1 MPETNNTTNIL
12 PDGKSPKHSWLKKLA
27 TIALAGSLLFS
38 KDLDAANTKNALPI
52 NDDKSRIE
60 LAIALQSWQDA
71 FQLWDDN
78 NRLRSKEEMTI
89 DFIESN
95 FYINWKSARDLNAI
109 VKKENNHLYYVE
121 YEYPFLEW
129 PRKIK
134 ITLNTKYENNSIS
147 MEFDGLQIFYNGQ
160 WKEIKKQINEL
171 EIDNNTHN
179 VYDYITV
186 WNWKRENFSIV
197 YNEYSTRKTI
207 EDLIKDKEINPN
219 VKNFER
225 IEEFENTQLVWL
237 NKAFL
242 WKEVFKDWDSYY
254 KTLFYST
261 NWKKIDITNIYF
273 TKDWKFDAKTTNEN
287 KKKLVILWIEIEYE
301 IREKNGRIEYIISE
315 KSKQELEAQVRHDR
329 NVLIKT
335 IKNTPVADFEVF
347 SALNKIEQGNSFEPS
362 SKIIWLNAILW
373 TYPTKLNNDEDKNL
387 EQINFKVEWENII
400 IVDET
405 WRKLDNF
412 YFNYET
418 RNWKDSQSYRINSN
432 NDALIM
438 TKISAKKENP
448 KEVLPHYTWDN
459 HAINLLRSGI
469 LTNNEGGYLNHYTIE
484 WILVAK
490 MPYDKQEDWSYKFNE
505 EKYHTNVK
513 AIDLFKYPWFEK
525 KTQKIAELAQNLW
538 LTNTDIRS
546 IFEQS
551 LINDWFDFN
560 QNAVKIK
567 NPMTWKS
574 VYYTLDK
581 KNRIEVAQKIYDIA
595 EKHIDFMLNR
605 LELAQIVNNSKVLWK
620 NGKDYKDFELF
631 IWWEAWIWKQILSK
645 EQVKAFIDW
654 ESDEITTRISRWS
667 WNYTDIIFTASGK
680 KLTYRLKSGEWK
692 WSVYLNPQRYYIKV
706 DKNWNIILDPKEERE

>member
-1 MPETNNTTNIL
+1 MPETSNTSSLL
-12 PDGKSPKHSWLKKLA
+12 PNGKNDKHPWLKKLA
-27 TIALAGSLLFS
+27 TIALATSLLFS
-38 KDLDAANTKNALPI
+38 KDLNAAKNNKTSSI
-52 NDDKSRIE
+52 DNEKMKIE
-60 LAIALQSWQDA
+60 LATALWQEA
-71 FQLWDDN
+71 FQFWDDKN
-78 NRLRSKEEMTI
+78 KLRSKEEMTI
-89 DFIESN
+89 DFIQN
-95 FYINWKSARDLNAI
+95 NLYINWKSIGDLNGI
-109 VKKENNHLYYVE
+109 VKEENNHLYSIE

-129 PRKIK
+129 PRNIK

-147 MEFDGLQIFYNGQ
+147 IAFDGLQIFHNGQ
-160 WKEIKKQINEL
+160 WKEVKTDMAL

-179 VYDYITV
+179 VYDIRTV

-197 YNEYSTRKTI
+197 YNEYSTRETI
-207 EDLIKDKEINPN
+207 EDLIKDQEIISK
-219 VKNFER
+219 VNFER

-287 KKKLVILWIEIEYE
+287 KKKLVVLWVEAEYE
-301 IREKNGRIEYIISE
+301 IREKNGSIEYIMSE
-315 KSKQELEAQVRHDR
+315 KSKQELIEKVRHDR
-329 NVLIKT
+329 NILIET
-335 IKNTPVADFEVF
+335 INNTPVADFEVF
-347 SALNKIEQGNSFEPS
+347 SALNKIEKAGTFNPS

-373 TYPTKLNNDEDKNL
+373 IYPTKLNNDEDKNL
-387 EQINFKVEWENII
+387 EQINCKVDWENATIA
-400 IVDET
+400 DET
-405 WRKLDNF
+405 GRRLDNF

-418 RNWKDSQSYRINSN
+418 RNWKDSQSYRVNTN
-432 NDALIM
+432 NNALIM

-448 KEVLPHYTWDN
+448 KEVLPHYTWNN
-459 HAINLLRSGI
+459 HAINLLRAGI
-469 LTNNEGGYLNHYTIE
+469 LTDYEGGYLNHYTTE

-490 MPYDKQEDWSYKFNE
+490 MPYDKQEDWSYEFNE
-505 EKYHTNVK
+505 EKYHTKVE
-513 AIDLFKYPWFEK
+513 ALDLFKYPWFEK
-525 KTQKIAELAQNLW
+525 KTQKIDELAKNLW
-538 LTNTDIRS
+538 LTNADIRS

-560 QNAVKIK
+560 QNAIKIK
-567 NPMTWKS
+567 NPITWKS
-574 VYYTLDK
+574 IYCTLDK
-581 KNRIEVAQKIYDIA
+581 KNKVEVAQKIYDID

-605 LELAQIVNNSKVLWK
+605 LELSQIVNNSKVLWK

-645 EQVKAFIDW
+645 EQLKAFVDW
-654 ESDEITTRISRWS
+654 ESNEITVRISRWS

-692 WSVYLNPQRYYIKV
+692 WSVYLNPQRYSIKV